1 MSLYESKPEPLFL
14 TSGVSLISMKAK
26 VAFIFVLLMTLATI
40 VFAAACRQKT
50 TSTQPPAVFDEAAH
64 KSEIQ
69 KWQSDRLA
77 SLTKED
83 SWLTLVGLFWLNEGE
98 NKFGSDTGNPVVL
111 PRYKAPRL
119 AGSLWLENGRVRLA
133 TRPGVEITADG
144 NAVTTLDLKDDNDD
158 SGPTILKLGSLIINV
173 VKRSDRIG
181 VRVKDTESLTRQEFK
196 GLEYYPIDPKW
207 HLEARFE
214 PYQPAKTIPITNV
227 LGMTDDETSP
237 GALAFDVG
245 GRIYR
250 IDPILEKGETDL
262 FVMIADG
269 TTGKE
274 TYGAGRYIYV
284 SPPDAAGKV
293 VIDFNKAYSPPCAF
307 TNFATCP
314 LPPRQNRL
322 PFRIEAGEKKYT
334 GTVQ

>member
-1 MSLYESKPEPLFL
+1 
-14 TSGVSLISMKAK
+14 MKHK
-26 VAFIFVLLMTLATI
+26 VAFAFMMFGLLTTI
-40 VFAAACRQKT
+40 VFSVACRRET
-50 TSTQPPAVFDEAAH
+50 TPTPTPTPTPLNQSAH
-64 KSEIQ
+64 KNEIE
-69 KWQSDRLA
+69 KWQSERLE

-83 SWLTLVGLFWLNEGE
+83 GWLTLIGLFWLNDGE
-98 NKFGSDTGNPVVL
+98 NKFGSDEKNPVVL

-119 AGSLWLENGRVRLA
+119 AGSLWLENGRVRIE

-144 NAVTTLDLKDDNDD
+144 NPVTTLDLKDDLDD
-158 SGPTILKLGSLIINV
+158 GGPTILRLGSLIINV
-173 VKRSDRIG
+173 LKRGDRVG
-181 VRVKDTESLTRQEFK
+181 VRVKDTESLTRKEFK

-207 HLEARFE
+207 RMEARFE

-227 LGMTDDETSP
+227 LGMTNDEKSP

-250 IDPILEKGETDL
+250 IDPVIEKGEKDW

-274 TYGAGRYIYV
+274 TYGAGRYLYV

-293 VIDFNKAYSPPCAF
+293 VIDFNKAYNPPCAF

-314 LPPRQNRL
+314 LPPKQNRL
-322 PFRIEAGEKKYT
+322 PFRIEAGEKKYV
-334 GTVQ
+334 GTEHLPLESK

>member
-1 MSLYESKPEPLFL
+1 MKP
-14 TSGVSLISMKAK
+14 K
-26 VAFIFVLLMTLATI
+26 VAVIFVLFMTLVAI
-40 VFAAACRQKT
+40 IFVVSCRQKT
-50 TSTQPPAVFDEAAH
+50 ISTASVTVIDPSVH
-64 KSEIQ
+64 KTEIE
-69 KWQSDRLA
+69 KWQSERLA
-77 SLTKED
+77 SLTRED
-83 SWLTLVGLFWLNEGE
+83 GWLTLVGLFWLNEGE

-119 AGSLWLENGRVRLA
+119 AGSFWLENGRVRLD
-133 TRPGVEITADG
+133 TRPGVEITSGG
-144 NAVTTLDLKDDNDD
+144 NAVMTFDLKDDNDD
-158 SGPTILKLGSLIINV
+158 SGPTILKLGSLIMNV
-173 VKRSDRIG
+173 VKRGDRIG
-181 VRVKDTESLTRQEFK
+181 VRVKDTESLTRSEFK
-196 GLEYYPIDPKW
+196 GLEYYPIDLKW
-207 HLEARFE
+207 HLVARFE

-227 LGMTDDETSP
+227 LGMTDNETSP

-274 TYGAGRYIYV
+274 TYGAGRYLYV

-314 LPPRQNRL
+314 LPPQQNRL
-322 PFRIEAGEKKYT
+322 PFRIEAGEKKYA
-334 GTVQ
+334 GTVH